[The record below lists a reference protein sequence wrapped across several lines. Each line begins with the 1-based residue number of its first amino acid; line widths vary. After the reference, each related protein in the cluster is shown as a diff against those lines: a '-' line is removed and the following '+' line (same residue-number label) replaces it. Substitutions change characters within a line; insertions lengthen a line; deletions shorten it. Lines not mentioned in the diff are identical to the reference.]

1 MVFNSSKPIICISIT
16 LITYQFLDVTLCP
29 TRFFKVYN
37 IKILLVFRMTSFPFG
52 LIYKN
57 YLYFLPS
64 WLLTRTGFPLLRIT
78 YSISCYYL
86 LLRAACQTVCYLF
99 CLFHCNAYHVRWF
112 EKLISNNT
120 ILQQKAQGK
129 YNDFKIPPISSN
141 VNNDIKTI
149 LSQCIFFHKKILHA
163 QKHSQGKIN

>member
-1 MVFNSSKPIICISIT
+1 MWQYLFLLNELLFRCSFCWIFSPYTAWIRKKKALQNLLFMVFNSSKPIICISIT

-29 TRFFKVYN
+29 THFFKVYN

-86 LLRAACQTVCYLF
+86 LLRAAC
-99 CLFHCNAYHVRWF
+99 
-112 EKLISNNT
+112 
-120 ILQQKAQGK
+120 
-129 YNDFKIPPISSN
+129 
-141 VNNDIKTI
+141 
-149 LSQCIFFHKKILHA
+149 
-163 QKHSQGKIN
+163 